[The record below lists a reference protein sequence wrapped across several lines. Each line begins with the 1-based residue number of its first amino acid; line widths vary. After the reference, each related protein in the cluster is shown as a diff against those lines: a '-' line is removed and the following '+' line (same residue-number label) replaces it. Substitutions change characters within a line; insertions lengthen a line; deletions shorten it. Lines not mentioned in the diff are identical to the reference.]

1 MSGLGGNKYMTKVK
15 IITNDI
21 AQNINTQKI
30 LFRILIIGSAMLFV
44 AYIYLVGSITFN
56 VIARKSLE
64 NTVVNLTSHV
74 NELDLAYLK
83 NVNDLDK
90 KYAESVGFVDVHQ
103 NIFATRNINY
113 VAIR

>member
-1 MSGLGGNKYMTKVK
+1 MTKVK
-15 IITNDI
+15 TITNDI
-21 AQNINTQKI
+21 AENINTQKI
-30 LFRILIIGSAMLFV
+30 LFRILIVSSAMLFV

-64 NTVVNLTSHV
+64 KNVVDLTSHV
-74 NELDLAYLK
+74 NQLDLTYLNNINEIDK
-83 NVNDLDK
+83 N
-90 KYAESVGFVDVHQ
+90 YAISNGFVDVHQ